1 MNFDAYKN
9 KLPYP
14 ASGDFTTSFWY
25 KNGKVV
31 ARKDAG
37 DTTPTILDPEA
48 VKDRS
53 RLNTFL
59 SEKVTDKDAFY
70 KARQAYNAEANQ
82 LKEQFKRD
90 LFEDLGIAGH
100 PKAEKLF
107 AMAWENGHS
116 GGYKQ
121 VYDEADTLADLIR
134 D

>member
-1 MNFDAYKN
+1 MNFDAYKH

-14 ASGDFTTSFWY
+14 AIGDFTTTFWY

-31 ARKDAG
+31 ARRSANQ
-37 DTTPTILDPEA
+37 TLPTILDAYA
-48 VKDRS
+48 VDGPS
-53 RLNTFL
+53 RLKDCL

>member
-31 ARKDAG
+31 ARKGAG
-37 DTTPTILDPEA
+37 DAIPTILDPEA

-59 SEKVTDKDAFY
+59 TEKVTDKDAFY
-70 KARQAYNAEANQ
+70 KARQAYIAESNRLQ
-82 LKEQFKRD
+82 EQFERD
-90 LFEDLGIAGH
+90 LLEYLGIAGH
-100 PKAEKLF
+100 PKAKTLF
-107 AMAWENGHS
+107 TMAWERAHGDGFES
-116 GGYKQ
+116 
-121 VYDEADTLADLIR
+121 VYNEADELADLIR